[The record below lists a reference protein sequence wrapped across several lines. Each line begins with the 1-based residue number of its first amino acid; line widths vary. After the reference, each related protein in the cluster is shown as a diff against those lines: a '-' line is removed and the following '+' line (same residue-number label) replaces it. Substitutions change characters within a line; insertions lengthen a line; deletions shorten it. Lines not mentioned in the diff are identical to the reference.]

1 MAKPKIFVSW
11 PGYSPDDPETGRRLV
26 EAGYELL
33 LHPRLVARSEDELAA
48 LMDGAVAAIVSTD
61 PFTEKAI
68 GSNPHLGLI
77 ARIGVG
83 IDSIDYAAAVRQGV
97 LIAITPGLN
106 AEAVA
111 DHALALILALIR
123 KVVPQDQSVKAG
135 RWERIGPLT
144 PSELPGKTVGL
155 VGAGTIGRS
164 VMRRLAGFGVDIVY
178 YDAFVDALPGARKVA
193 SLAELLAV
201 SDIVSLHAPLT
212 PETRHIIDAAALARM
227 KPTALLINTARGPL
241 VDQGALFDALKA
253 GAHCGSRHR
262 RLRRGAAGGGRAR
275 RGSQPRLLAAYRRN
289 QPRIGAPDDGLG
301 DLDDACGARRRG
313 ARHRGQ
319 PGGGRQPAAGRVH
332 PQSRLSRFPIGRRL
346 GCELHSLA
354 KWPCDRSVAC
364 TRVPVSTG
372 SRLARPPPPHRGSRG
387 PRSPV
392 RCGCRTLG

>member
-33 LHPRLVARSEDELAA
+33 LHPRLAARSEDELAA

-155 VGAGTIGRS
+155 IGAGTIGKS

-178 YDAFVDALPGARKVA
+178 YDAFVDALPGARKAA

-212 PETRHIIDAAALARM
+212 PETRHIIDAAAFARM

-253 GAHCGSRHR
+253 GRIGGAGIDVFEEEPP
-262 RLRRGAAGGGRAR
+262 GAAVLTGVPNLVCSPHIGGISHESVR
-275 RGSQPRLLAAYRRN
+275 RMTVSATSTTLAVLAGEVPDTVVNPEAVANRRQGGFIPN
-289 QPRIGAPDDGLG
+289 
-301 DLDDACGARRRG
+301 RG
-313 ARHRGQ
+313 
-319 PGGGRQPAAGRVH
+319 
-332 PQSRLSRFPIGRRL
+332 
-346 GCELHSLA
+346 
-354 KWPCDRSVAC
+354 
-364 TRVPVSTG
+364 
-372 SRLARPPPPHRGSRG
+372 
-387 PRSPV
+387 
-392 RCGCRTLG
+392 